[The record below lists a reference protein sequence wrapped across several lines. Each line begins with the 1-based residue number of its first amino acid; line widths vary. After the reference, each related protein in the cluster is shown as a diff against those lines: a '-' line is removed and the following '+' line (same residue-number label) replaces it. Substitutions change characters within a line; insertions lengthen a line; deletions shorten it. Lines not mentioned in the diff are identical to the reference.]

1 MLSENLRH
9 EIATLMGRYPS
20 GRGALVTA
28 LHLARAEKCYLSVED
43 FADLAQLFDLPPAEI
58 ESTALF
64 YDMLQSGHCAKFKI
78 CVCTNVSCMLRG
90 SEKIV
95 DRFREKLGIGFGE
108 STPDGMFMLE
118 EAECL
123 GACDIAPMIT
133 LNDEFMGPITVE
145 KVDSLIDTL
154 RRQNAQGGAGGRG

>member
-1 MLSENLRH
+1 MLSENLRL
-9 EIATLMGRYPS
+9 EISNLMGKFPS

-28 LHLARAEKCYLSVED
+28 LHLVRSEKCRLSLED
-43 FADLAQLFDLPPAEI
+43 FKDLAELFDLPPAEI
-58 ESTALF
+58 ESTAVF
-64 YDMLQSGHCAKFKI
+64 YDMLQPGHCVKFKI

-95 DRFREKLGIGFGE
+95 DRFREKLGIGFGDI
-108 STPDGMFMLE
+108 TPDGMFMLE

-133 LNDEFMGPITVE
+133 LNDEFMGPMTVE
-145 KVDSLIDTL
+145 KVDSLLDSL
-154 RRQNAQGGAGGRG
+154 MRQGAQGGPGAHG